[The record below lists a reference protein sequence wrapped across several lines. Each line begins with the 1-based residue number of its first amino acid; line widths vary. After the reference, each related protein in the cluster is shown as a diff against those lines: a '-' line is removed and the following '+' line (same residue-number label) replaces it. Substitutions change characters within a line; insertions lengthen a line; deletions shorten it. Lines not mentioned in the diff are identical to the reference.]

1 MMLKFWNWYQ
11 NSLSVHPVKTQ
22 VTTSGILWAVG
33 DVTAQYIT
41 HSAAAASSAKK
52 RLQLSVTEE
61 ADAKFVI
68 DWRRVAV
75 TSMFGLGFVGPVGH
89 FWYEGLEK
97 FISLRLKLMPKTA
110 QSVATKVAMDGLIF
124 GPVHL
129 FVFFTYMGLSA
140 GKTIPQVKEDLKTNY
155 FPALVLEGGVWPIV
169 QVFNFRYVPVK
180 YQLLYVNLF
189 CLLDSAFL
197 SWLEQQKDATWKQ
210 WFQPFHSSNGKGGQ
224 H

>member
-1 MMLKFWNWYQ
+1 MMMLKFWNWYQ

-22 VTTSGILWAVG
+22 VITSAALWAVG

-41 HSAAAASSAKK
+41 HSAASKK
-52 RLQLSVTEE
+52 RLQLSLTTTKE
-61 ADAKFVI
+61 ADTTFVV

-75 TSMFGLGFVGPVGH
+75 TSMFGFGFVGPVGH

-169 QVFNFRYVPVK
+169 QIFNFRK
-180 YQLLYVNLF
+180 MQLGNNGF
-189 CLLDSAFL
+189 NHFILLMEKEFNAD
-197 SWLEQQKDATWKQ
+197 ED
-210 WFQPFHSSNGKGGQ
+210 
-224 H
+224 